1 MKREM
6 QRISQLEPGLVELR
20 LAISHRTIKHG
31 CYLIMLKALHVV
43 KDKNQAVTG
52 GKSRNGSL
60 QGQAVDGA
68 GEGKIGGSKAASW
81 TIIKGWLHRLVERH
95 EWETLLAKMH
105 EYDID

>member
-52 GKSRNGSL
+52 GQSSNGSL

-68 GEGKIGGSKAASW
+68 REGKIGGSKAASW
-81 TIIKGWLHRLVERH
+81 TIIKGRLHRLVERH
-95 EWETLLAKMH
+95 ERESFLTQVH
-105 EYDID
+105 EHDID

>member
-1 MKREM
+1 ME
-6 QRISQLEPGLVELR
+6 RISQLEPGLVELR
-20 LAISHRTIKHG
+20 LAVSHGTIKHG

-43 KDKNQAVTG
+43 KDKNQAIT
-52 GKSRNGSL
+52 SRQSSNCSFEGE
-60 QGQAVDGA
+60 AVDRPGK
-68 GEGKIGGSKAASW
+68 GKIGGSKAASW